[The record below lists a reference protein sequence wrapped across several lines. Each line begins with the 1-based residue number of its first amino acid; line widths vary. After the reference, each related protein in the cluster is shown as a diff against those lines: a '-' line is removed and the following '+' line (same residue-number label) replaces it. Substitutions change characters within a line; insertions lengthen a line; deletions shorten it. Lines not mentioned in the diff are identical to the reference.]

1 MPMDNKLL
9 DDLARVAGG
18 AASLISTVR
27 KQVQSDLR
35 GRVDAY
41 ADRMDLAPKAEIER
55 LQALVSTFRTDQTAL
70 KERVAELEALVK
82 GKSAPAKKVTASP
95 KAKPAPK
102 AKPSAK
108 KAKRKA

>member
-27 KQVQSDLR
+27 RQVQSDLR

-41 ADRMDLAPKAEIER
+41 ADRMELAPKAEIER
-55 LQALVSTFRTDQTAL
+55 LQALVSTFRTEQTAL

-82 GKSAPAKKVTASP
+82 GKQPTAKKSSASP
-95 KAKPAPK
+95 KTKTTAK
-102 AKPSAK
+102 AKPPAK

>member
-1 MPMDNKLL
+1 MPVDNKLL

-27 KQVQSDLR
+27 RQVQSDLR

-55 LQALVSTFRTDQTAL
+55 LQALVSTFRTEQTAL

-82 GKSAPAKKVTASP
+82 GKAPAKKVTASP
-95 KAKPAPK
+95 KAKTAPK